1 MNKSSLGIKLD
12 KLFIIDKSNGKT
24 IASFNISAKL
34 YTLLSKLKT
43 PTLQKVKEKFEQAG
57 IRFPFTD
64 NILNRYYKPDSKD
77 SYEFKLKRIR

>member
-12 KLFIIDKSNGKT
+12 KFFIIDKSSGKV
-24 IASFNISAKL
+24 IASFNIPAKL
-34 YTLLSKLKT
+34 YTSLSKLKT

-57 IRFPFTD
+57 IRFPITD
-64 NILNRYYKPDSKD
+64 NILNKYYKPDSKD